1 MEVRVKSRYVDA
13 GTRIEEHVRGYFE
26 EQMDFGKTIIYS
38 RVFGFIDSLPETVG
52 ICDLTIHAGGKNI
65 MRDDNKD
72 IYLPFN
78 GMAYLED
85 IKIQC
90 YRADE

>member
-1 MEVRVKSRYVDA
+1 
-13 GTRIEEHVRGYFE
+13 
-26 EQMDFGKTIIYS
+26 
-38 RVFGFIDSLPETVG
+38 
-52 ICDLTIHAGGKNI
+52 